1 MRFRDHTGIGG
12 GDGGFH
18 TTRWSIIDQI
28 GSEAGNAN
36 SNLIGDMLE
45 SYWKPV
51 YCCLRTKG
59 YNNEQAKD
67 LTQGFFHEVVLG
79 RRLIQRAD
87 HNKGRFR
94 TLLLTALDRYLTS
107 EHRKKTAQKR
117 IPDNKLVHIDWADG
131 GRIPEQ
137 VCGATEEESF
147 NYAWLS
153 EMLDHILKEVEE
165 KCRADG
171 IGTYWDV
178 FRDRVL
184 SPIIECTEPPAM
196 TTICDKYGIETTA
209 KASNMIF
216 TVKRRFESAVKR
228 RLRQSVASDNEVDVE
243 LRALMRLCET
253 KNAR

>member
-1 MRFRDHTGIGG
+1 MGG

-28 GSEAGNAN
+28 GSKAGGVN
-36 SNLIGDMLE
+36 SELVGDMLK

-51 YCCLRTKG
+51 YCCLRRKG
-59 YNNEQAKD
+59 YDNEQSKD

-117 IPDNKLVHIDWADG
+117 IPDNKLVRIDWMVG

-137 VCGATEEESF
+137 VCGATGEESF

-153 EMLDHILKEVEE
+153 ELLDQILKEVEE

-171 IGTYWDV
+171 IEVYWDV

-184 SPIIECTEPPAM
+184 SPIIEGTAPPAM
-196 TTICDKYGIETTA
+196 GQICEEYGIETSA
-209 KASNMIF
+209 KASNMIL

-228 RLRQSVASDNEVDVE
+228 RLRQSVASDDEVDIE
-243 LRALMRLCET
+243 LQALMRLCET